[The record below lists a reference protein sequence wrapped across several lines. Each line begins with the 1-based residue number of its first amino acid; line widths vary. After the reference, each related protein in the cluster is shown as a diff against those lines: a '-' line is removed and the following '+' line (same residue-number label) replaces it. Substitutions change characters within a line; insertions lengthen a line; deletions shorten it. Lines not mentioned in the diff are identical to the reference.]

1 MYRKIMLVLVA
12 ALLVVVLVLMSP
24 FRTPEAETIVQP
36 GEAITLDLG
45 SIVEDKGCKE
55 YPGIAKL
62 VVAKEKT
69 KIMLKAEGE
78 VTGDLK
84 VAANAIV
91 QIGNI
96 TILMPC
102 AYYNT
107 KSCVRIMMI
116 IPGYDEPLEISKGT
130 YPVSVKIC
138 WLKESGNGTLKLKL
152 KVIEQE
158 SG

>member
-12 ALLVVVLVLMSP
+12 ALLVGALALMSP
-24 FRTPEAETIVQP
+24 FRIPKAETIIQP
-36 GEAITLDLG
+36 GGTITLDLG
-45 SIVEDKGCKE
+45 SIIEDKGCKE

-62 VVAKEKT
+62 VIAKEKT

-102 AYYNT
+102 TYYNT
-107 KSCVRIMMI
+107 KSCIRIMMI

-130 YPVSVKIC
+130 YPMSVKIC